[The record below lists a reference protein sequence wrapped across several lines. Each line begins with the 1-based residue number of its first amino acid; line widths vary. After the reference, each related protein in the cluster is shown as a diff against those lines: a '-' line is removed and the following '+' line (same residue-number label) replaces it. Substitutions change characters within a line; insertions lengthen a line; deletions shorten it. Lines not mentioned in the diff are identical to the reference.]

1 MPKPS
6 LFVLRAGAIGDFV
19 LTIPALSALRHKFPA
34 HRIIL
39 AARADVLPLVHGT
52 LADDVMPFD
61 SALLTPLF
69 LSGGDM
75 PAELQT
81 RLGEI
86 DLAVVWLS
94 GNAARTVADN
104 LRRLDVG
111 RLLSADPLP
120 NRQHATEH
128 LLSTL
133 APLGIGDWH
142 TDTAP
147 FVPATL
153 PLTAPWQA
161 AQHVVSIHVGSGGV
175 HKRWPRDRFLTLAD
189 RLRTIDGIRVVL
201 FSGPAEET
209 GITRSL
215 PNPLIRSV
223 IPADLP
229 ELASMLRHSA
239 LYIGNDSGPTHLAAA
254 LGVPTIALFG
264 PTDPMVWGPRGRH
277 VTIVQSP
284 DRQMEGISLDV
295 VWQRAAHALRGDT
308 PP

>member
-1 MPKPS
+1 M
-6 LFVLRAGAIGDFV
+6 RAGAIGDFI

-34 HRIIL
+34 HWLTL

-52 LADDVMPFD
+52 LADDVIPLD

-69 LSGGDM
+69 ISGGDM
-75 PAELQT
+75 SAELQT

-120 NRQHATEH
+120 NRQHAAEH
-128 LLSTL
+128 LLATL
-133 APLGIGDWH
+133 APLGIGAFNADS
-142 TDTAP
+142 TP
-147 FVPATL
+147 FVPASL
-153 PLTAPWQA
+153 PLASPWQD
-161 AQHVVSIHVGSGGV
+161 AQPVVSIHVGSGGA
-175 HKRWPRDRFLTLAD
+175 HKRWPFDRFLALAD
-189 RLRTIDGIRVVL
+189 RLLTVDGVRVL
-201 FSGPAEET
+201 LLSGPAEEA
-209 GITRSL
+209 GMTRSF
-215 PNPLIRSV
+215 PNPLICSV

-229 ELASMLRHSA
+229 ALASMLRHSA

-254 LGVPTIALFG
+254 LGAPTIALFG
-264 PTDPMVWGPRGRH
+264 PTDPRVWSPRGRH

-284 DRQMEGISLDV
+284 DGQMEGISFDV
-295 VWQRAAHALRGDT
+295 VWQRAAHALRGDAI
-308 PP
+308 P